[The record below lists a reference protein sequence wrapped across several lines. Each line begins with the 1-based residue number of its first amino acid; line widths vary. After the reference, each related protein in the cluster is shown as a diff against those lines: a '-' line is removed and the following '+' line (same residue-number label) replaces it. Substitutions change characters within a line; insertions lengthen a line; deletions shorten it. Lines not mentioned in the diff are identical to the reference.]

1 MRAYEN
7 HFGMVTSTI
16 IAISLSLVMATAA
29 IFVDHL
35 DFGIPLLI
43 RNWGTAFLVITVT
56 GWIFPLTEWSNQI
69 CKSLHVKRALVRG
82 LIEDFVATIFF
93 NLNATLVLA
102 YVNLFDNSEIE
113 KAVAAGAVPSTGF
126 LYRQTV
132 LHDLPI
138 MFVISYV
145 IAFFVTRFAVKVA
158 GRSSE
163 INIQK
168 VMADRQRGEEQSL
181 LKPGTRPPVSG
192 YVRKEAEI
200 IRNSDLQDEKRK
212 I

>member
-1 MRAYEN
+1 MRAYED

-56 GWIFPLTEWSNQI
+56 GWIFPLTEWSNKL
-69 CKSLHVKRALVRG
+69 CGKLHVKHALVHG
-82 LIEDFVATIFF
+82 LIEDFVATLFF

-102 YVNLFDNSEIE
+102 YVNLFDNPEIE
-113 KAVAAGAVPSTGF
+113 AAVEAGAIPGVGF

-132 LHDLPI
+132 LHDLVI
-138 MFVISYV
+138 MFVISFV

-158 GRSSE
+158 GKSSE

-181 LKPGTRPPVSG
+181 LKPGTRPPVTG
-192 YVRKEAEI
+192 YLK
-200 IRNSDLQDEKRK
+200 NDHYKTSK
-212 I
+212 